1 MYREQLRFNLNC
13 PTEKD
18 NLQRTFQKPRPIVI
32 EKLLPSKAPVEP
44 ANQFQVAVNSNVS
57 RPSSSLSSERLEFA
71 MQLAKR
77 DVKKLKSMLSDPGI
91 QIPDVLQNRA
101 CNQAVVSK
109 QQNVKRQVKREPLRS
124 EAIGRSKREKKQ
136 IVGKVLS
143 AEKSPPK
150 DVNYKN
156 GQLKF
161 VQYDGEHRL
170 EEDEDEKPQTKEVT
184 EIKRLRRELQKYMK
198 RLDSVLD
205 EKSNKFQN
213 QAAGVKSLVDD
224 ATEKERK
231 MVRVEEQASRS
242 ARVLYML
249 QRKVQE
255 IQDELEKPDGRTK
268 HTQKSQHLTRL
279 AAAHR
284 SAVRALQM
292 FVNQAPLYFDVK
304 HGLPPMYQELGLLI
318 QQLSLL
324 SSQLHVSKDAPDFSM
339 DLLPKTKKLIS
350 NWNVDKTPVKRAA
363 FAKTNKP
370 QEQRKIRKPDFGSR
384 QKVIQEKKRAF
395 LDRHSDWFRDKARD
409 IGIVDDEEY
418 ADSTTSNEPT
428 PEREAVLKAGLDAL
442 RRARE
447 TSSFVATDVKQK
459 PSGVSFQIPKPSNV
473 IKRRPK
479 SVLFPHQIKK
489 QRHQSATLRPKA
501 KPTTT
506 TTTNASQRHAQPS
519 MHFAKQTVASIL
531 KKQDEIKFE
540 PKKRLVPT
548 SPKQV
553 QIHND
558 SFTGHDTPRQRDKQI
573 LESCS
578 PSTKRRNI
586 PRSDVS
592 PRAIRSLAYVDQN
605 DSYYERNSPQ
615 YDRNMMEK
623 EVVRQ
628 AWLDRERDRELR
640 RLESLRNKEA
650 DNLRGIRQEYINS
663 QKMVEDAEKK
673 IKSTLQPLL
682 EKAEF
687 ISHQEK
693 LRNDQDKK
701 SVKGRLGEI
710 VTETAMSKGELL
722 AELILDDV
730 LMETVEELQRIELE
744 ENAEVHARFESDRP
758 NIEAVRQRLEEFER
772 EEEEIRRRWKA
783 FHYSELDPAYQSEY
797 VAKGVTRDAIGARPI
812 VFTAVSGEV
821 PKQKSQNKM
830 PTSTHDNETNAK
842 PRLPVNCDDVIQEFV
857 PKEMRQSILAYKG
870 RYDKYL
876 GRTLTEKHG
885 RFDPYKLI
893 ERISDEILEEIVA
906 DVGREL
912 DDICDDYVE
921 NIYGDEF
928 VRNDS
933 LISQTS
939 NDTVTSKRG
948 SSISTSISP

>member
-1 MYREQLRFNLNC
+1 MLKNGLVNEISDFYTEYQSHLKDREVNTEPYTEGIFQAIGFKEFHKYLVNTSNDEKLAKKLLDEGIEALKRVTVRYAKKQSTWVRNRFLKRPECSSPNVYKLDTSSLEQWDDVVMKPALKAVQEFLNGDKVTLEPVPRISKDPDDSPHRQPNQKLNGDREQGRSKGLIFEHIEERRNKEKEDKVLFLSIEVELKRTVVNMYREQLRFISIVQ
-13 PTEKD
+13 
-18 NLQRTFQKPRPIVI
+18 QRRTISENFPETRPIVI

-44 ANQFQVAVNSNVS
+44 ANQFQVAVNSNVH
-57 RPSSSLSSERLEFA
+57 
-71 MQLAKR
+71 
-77 DVKKLKSMLSDPGI
+77 G
-91 QIPDVLQNRA
+91 
-101 CNQAVVSK
+101 
-109 QQNVKRQVKREPLRS
+109 
-124 EAIGRSKREKKQ
+124 
-136 IVGKVLS
+136 
-143 AEKSPPK
+143 
-150 DVNYKN
+150 
-156 GQLKF
+156 
-161 VQYDGEHRL
+161 
-170 EEDEDEKPQTKEVT
+170 
-184 EIKRLRRELQKYMK
+184 
-198 RLDSVLD
+198 
-205 EKSNKFQN
+205 
-213 QAAGVKSLVDD
+213 
-224 ATEKERK
+224 
-231 MVRVEEQASRS
+231 
-242 ARVLYML
+242 
-249 QRKVQE
+249 VQE
-255 IQDELEKPDGRTK
+255 IQDELEKQIVVQNTPEEPTLDKTCC
-268 HTQKSQHLTRL
+268 SS
-279 AAAHR
+279 R
-284 SAVRALQM
+284 SA
-292 FVNQAPLYFDVK
+292 
-304 HGLPPMYQELGLLI
+304 
-318 QQLSLL
+318 
-324 SSQLHVSKDAPDFSM
+324 LHVSKDAPDFSM
-339 DLLPKTKKLIS
+339 DLLQTKKLIS

-363 FAKTNKP
+363 LRRRINSGTT
-370 QEQRKIRKPDFGSR
+370 
-384 QKVIQEKKRAF
+384 
-395 LDRHSDWFRDKARD
+395 DKARD

-459 PSGVSFQIPKPSNV
+459 PSETKTPVSDTS
-473 IKRRPK
+473 
-479 SVLFPHQIKK
+479 S
-489 QRHQSATLRPKA
+489 QSQTDNNNNKCFAATRA
-501 KPTTT
+501 
-506 TTTNASQRHAQPS
+506 AFDA
-519 MHFAKQTVASIL
+519 FAKQTVASIL

-628 AWLDRERDRELR
+628 AWLDRERDREVR

-701 SVKGRLGEI
+701 SVKRRLGEI

-797 VAKGVTRDAIGARPI
+797 VAKGVTTDAIGARPI
-812 VFTAVSGEV
+812 VFTSVSDEV
-821 PKQKSQNKM
+821 PKQKSQNKV
-830 PTSTHDNETNAK
+830 PTSTHDYKTNAK

-921 NIYGDEF
+921 NIYVDEF

-933 LISQTS
+933 LFPQTS